1 MAVRS
6 DPRWA
11 AKNLAAPIARAMELV
26 RKTMLL
32 LLGKRMRPR
41 MIGRL
46 SFGTS
51 SDLPDLIGL
60 VWHDLGCHFEP
71 GDTMNI
77 VSKVRARTA
86 IAALLLLSGAA
97 STRADS
103 PAPEHALSKE
113 TREKMAAL
121 HEQMAACLR
130 SEKSLLECRGAMM
143 RSCQEQL
150 GSDGCPMILGIG
162 GGTDGRHHMQPMS
175 ATPKPADR

>member
-1 MAVRS
+1 
-6 DPRWA
+6 
-11 AKNLAAPIARAMELV
+11 
-26 RKTMLL
+26 MLL

-97 STRADS
+97 STRADL

-113 TREKMAAL
+113 TREKLAAL

-150 GSDGCPMILGIG
+150 GSDGCPMIVGIG
-162 GGTDGRHHMQPMS
+162 GGTDGRHHMQPMR
-175 ATPKPADR
+175 ATPKPADQ